1 MQICS
6 CDNLAFEI
14 YSMRVKDK
22 DPRFAFGRAVRSAR
36 ASAGFSQEKLAD
48 LAGIHRTYIGDVE
61 RGVRNI
67 SLINMTRIAAALK
80 LPLSRLIVEI
90 EKDK

>member
-1 MQICS
+1 MLMVLWLS
-6 CDNLAFEI
+6 M
-14 YSMRVKDK
+14 SMRAKDK
-22 DPRFAFGRAVRSAR
+22 DPRPAFGRAVRSAR
-36 ASAGFSQEKLAD
+36 SVAGLSQEKLAD

-67 SLINMTRIAAALK
+67 SLVNMTRIAAALK
-80 LPLSRLIVEI
+80 LPLSHLILEI